1 MLACTL
7 ATVLTATCATAQATP
22 EAAAVNGSAIPFPD
36 SVWAVRT
43 DGGTGPGV
51 QITWTAYQDES
62 AANLYYE
69 IGISQ
74 SPTGPFFRAGR
85 TRGEYVSHENEFC
98 PPENPTQSMMIDS
111 YLELDPTSGVNRLVE
126 LETSK
131 AYYFRFAV
139 RREDQAAVYN
149 RLLSVPYVTNGT
161 AEAVS
166 TLPELP
172 AGTAF
177 ESLLPQE
184 FWMEDLANDD
194 GTGVAVLWEG
204 PADEASNAACQGI
217 VYEIFVRDGEEGDF
231 YPTFPPR
238 RVPHGT
244 SPSSAM
250 PQFFGIWSNPAN
262 RQAVVVKGLIKLD
275 EETWRPTMV
284 QVAPDSMYQATMVVH
299 RGDTRARLNLTP
311 GATAE
316 QNLFKF
322 NKMNNFVFALVY
334 GAVVLTFITMA
345 RKNQQMYIRKI
356 AGLDAVEEALGRA
369 TEMGKAVYFVHGL
382 RPMGDVSTIAA
393 VGILSKIGQRTAQY
407 ETTLKV
413 MNYDPIV
420 YAVSQEVVRESYLDA
435 GRPDAFN
442 EDNVMFV
449 ADKQFSYAVAVN
461 GQLVRERPA
470 TVFLMG
476 YFYAE
481 SLLFAE
487 TGGEIGAIQ
496 IAGTDAYTQL
506 PFFITTCDYTLMGEE
521 LYAAS
526 AYLAREPKLLGS
538 LKGQDMG
545 KAFLIITLVVG
556 TLLETIGVE
565 WLSKLLMPL

>member
-1 MLACTL
+1 M
-7 ATVLTATCATAQATP
+7 
-22 EAAAVNGSAIPFPD
+22 
-36 SVWAVRT
+36 
-43 DGGTGPGV
+43 
-51 QITWTAYQDES
+51 
-62 AANLYYE
+62 
-69 IGISQ
+69 
-74 SPTGPFFRAGR
+74 
-85 TRGEYVSHENEFC
+85 
-98 PPENPTQSMMIDS
+98 
-111 YLELDPTSGVNRLVE
+111 
-126 LETSK
+126 
-131 AYYFRFAV
+131 
-139 RREDQAAVYN
+139 
-149 RLLSVPYVTNGT
+149 
-161 AEAVS
+161 
-166 TLPELP
+166 
-172 AGTAF
+172 
-177 ESLLPQE
+177 
-184 FWMEDLANDD
+184 
-194 GTGVAVLWEG
+194 
-204 PADEASNAACQGI
+204 
-217 VYEIFVRDGEEGDF
+217 VYEIFVRDGVDGDF

-238 RVPHGT
+238 SVPHGT
-244 SPSSAM
+244 SPASGNPSY
-250 PQFFGIWSNPAN
+250 FGIWGVPDH
-262 RQAVVVKGLIKLD
+262 RQAIIVKGLIKLD
-275 EETWRPTMV
+275 PETWRPQIV
-284 QVAPDSMYQATMVVH
+284 QVAAGETYSARMVVH
-299 RGDTRARLNLTP
+299 RGEFEAVLDRAP
-311 GATAE
+311 SAIAE
-316 QNLFKF
+316 QNYFKF
-322 NKMNNFVFALVY
+322 NKTNNFIFAVAY
-334 GAVVLTFITMA
+334 SAVVLIFISMA
-345 RKNQQMYIRKI
+345 RKNQGMYIRKI

-382 RPMGDVSTIAA
+382 RTMGEVSTIAA
-393 VGILSKIGQRTAQY
+393 VGILGKIAQRTAQY

-545 KAFLIITLVVG
+545 KAFLIITLVLGTILEVVG
-556 TLLETIGVE
+556 IE